1 MASRGGMSGG
11 RETEGRKTQGRE
23 SGGRG
28 SGGCGTGER
37 EIVYRIGRR
46 TGTIR
51 VPAREG
57 ALADRSALSSHLS
70 RTGRLWRP
78 AFAPGKRATALAAC
92 ALPVAALCAFLWLIR
107 TLAAV

>member
-1 MASRGGMSGG
+1 MTTCGETSGG
-11 RETEGRKTQGRE
+11 RETEGRA

-28 SGGCGTGER
+28 SGGCRTGGR

-51 VPAREG
+51 VPVREE
-57 ALADRSALSSHLS
+57 ATADRFGVPARPS
-70 RTGRLWRP
+70 RTGRLWRQAP
-78 AFAPGKRATALAAC
+78 APGKRATALAAC